1 MKLHISEEALV
12 YINKNGGNL
21 IVDIKVAGGWIKIE
35 EPVMFLSI
43 PSDINNYN
51 REEVNDSIV
60 YIKKNIIAENIYID
74 LKKILFLKYLTIKG
88 IVTNRL

>member
-1 MKLHISEEALV
+1 
-12 YINKNGGNL
+12 
-21 IVDIKVAGGWIKIE
+21 
-35 EPVMFLSI
+35 MFLSI